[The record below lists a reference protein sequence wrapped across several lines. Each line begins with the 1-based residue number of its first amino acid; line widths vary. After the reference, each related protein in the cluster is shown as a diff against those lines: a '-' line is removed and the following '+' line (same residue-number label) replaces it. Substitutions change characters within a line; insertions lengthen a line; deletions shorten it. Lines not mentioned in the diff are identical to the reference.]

1 MVTPVLRT
9 PVLVVGAGLT
19 GCLLALELAHH
30 GVSTV
35 VLERAAR
42 PPRHPDLT
50 MVDGRSVELLRRL
63 GVAGRV
69 RASAVDPAC
78 PVEVLWSR
86 RLDQAPVHIS
96 NLPSPD
102 ELRRAYAV
110 ATDEDTLAEP
120 YLLVTSADLTSALL
134 DAVRAQPLIELR
146 TGWTCTDLRQ
156 EPGGTVATAL
166 DAETGVRH
174 LIEADYLAG
183 CDGAHSTV
191 RRCLGVPVDEQE
203 PVAHHLSIAF
213 HYPLPTEHPGPT
225 MIVAG
230 GITLTRR
237 YSTDPWVAQVPL
249 GGTERDQDGYAEGGK
264 AGDEAAAT
272 DPARLL
278 RDRLGID
285 LDGPDLLGVTQWDDG
300 LGVAGHFRRGTA
312 FLAGQ
317 SAHRFHPPSSRVDTC
332 IGDAVDLGWKLAAA
346 VRGWA
351 GPALL
356 ASYEDERRQRA
367 LLDREVLVR
376 AMETRRRFGR
386 LAAAG
391 ASADFL
397 ARFVLQEPPQ
407 LDPGGSVNS
416 GAYPRSPVL
425 WQERPIP
432 RPGRRGVRLGVRPP
446 AVRLAGGE
454 PLLDRLGPQF
464 TLVDLTDGAAGKPL
478 VAAAEER
485 GIPMTYFGLADASV
499 RASWSSR
506 LVLIRPDQHVAWHAD
521 RSPSDWEAVLDVVTG
536 RRPQNPVNT

>member
-1 MVTPVLRT
+1 MVTPVFRT
-9 PVLVVGAGLT
+9 PVLIVGAGLT

-30 GVSTV
+30 RVSTV

-50 MVDGRSVELLRRL
+50 LVDGRSVELLRRL
-63 GVAGRV
+63 GLADRV
-69 RASAVDPAC
+69 RAAAVDPSC

-96 NLPSPD
+96 NLPSPA
-102 ELRRAYAV
+102 ELARAYSV
-110 ATDEDTLAEP
+110 GTDEDALVEP

-134 DAVRAQPLIELR
+134 DAVRAHPLIDLR

-166 DAETGVRH
+166 DAGTGTRH
-174 LIEADYLAG
+174 QIEAAYLAG

-191 RRCLGVPVDEQE
+191 RRCLGVPVDELE
-203 PVAHHLSIAF
+203 PAGHHLSIAF
-213 HYPLPTEHPGPT
+213 HYALDTGPLETRNPGPT

-230 GITLTRR
+230 GITLSRR
-237 YSTDPWVAQVPL
+237 YPTDAWVAHLPL
-249 GGTERDQDGYAEGGK
+249 ER
-264 AGDEAAAT
+264 DEAAET

-285 LDGPDLLGVTQWDDG
+285 LDGPDLLGVAQWDDG
-300 LGVAGHFRRGTA
+300 LGVASHFRRGTT

-332 IGDAVDLGWKLAAA
+332 VGDAVDLGWKLAAA
-346 VRGWA
+346 VHGWA

-356 ASYEDERRQRA
+356 ASYEGERRQQA
-367 LLDREVLVR
+367 LLDREMLVR
-376 AMETRRRFGR
+376 AVETRRRFGR
-386 LAAAG
+386 LAASG

-397 ARFVLQEPPQ
+397 ARFVIQEPPQ
-407 LDPGGSVNS
+407 LDPAGTVRS
-416 GAYPRSPVL
+416 GADTRSPVL
-425 WQERPIP
+425 WQENPGAAAG
-432 RPGRRGVRLGVRPP
+432 RPGARPARRGVRLGVRPP

-464 TLVDLTDGAAGKPL
+464 TLVDLTGKAAGKPL
-478 VAAAEER
+478 VAAAEGR
-485 GIPMTYFGLADASV
+485 GVPMTYFGLADAAV
-499 RASWSSR
+499 RASWASR

-521 RSPSDWEAVLDVVTG
+521 RSPSDWEAILDVVTG
-536 RRPQNPVNT
+536 RHPQDHVNT

>member
-1 MVTPVLRT
+1 MVTPVVGT
-9 PVLVVGAGLT
+9 PVLVVGAGVT

-50 MVDGRSVELLRRL
+50 LVDGRSVELLRRL
-63 GVAGRV
+63 DLTDRV
-69 RASAVDPAC
+69 RAAAVDPAC

-102 ELRRAYAV
+102 ELRRAYSVAV
-110 ATDEDTLAEP
+110 DEDTLVEP
-120 YLLVTSADLTSALL
+120 YLLVTAADLGTALL
-134 DAVRAQPLIELR
+134 DAVRAHPLIDLR

-166 DAETGVRH
+166 DAETGTRH
-174 LIEADYLAG
+174 LIEAAFLAG

-191 RRCLGVPVDEQE
+191 RRCLGVPVDELG
-203 PVAHHLSIAF
+203 PAGHHLSVAF
-213 HYPLPTEHPGPT
+213 HYPLPTEHAGPT

-230 GITLTRR
+230 DITLTRR
-237 YSTDPWVAQVPL
+237 YSTDAWVAQVPL
-249 GGTERDQDGYAEGGK
+249 

-278 RDRLGID
+278 RERLGID
-285 LDGPDLLGVTQWDDG
+285 VEGPDLLGVTQWDDG
-300 LGVAGHFRRGTA
+300 LGVAGHLRRGTT

-332 IGDAVDLGWKLAAA
+332 VGDAVDLGWKLAAA
-346 VRGWA
+346 VQGWA

-356 ASYEDERRQRA
+356 ASYEDERRQQA
-367 LLDREVLVR
+367 LVDRELLVR
-376 AMETRRRFGR
+376 GLETRRRFGR
-386 LAAAG
+386 LASAG

-397 ARFVLQEPPQ
+397 ARFVHEEPPQ
-407 LDPGGSVNS
+407 LDPAGTVCSGS
-416 GAYPRSPVL
+416 YPRSPVL
-425 WQERPIP
+425 WQERPLV
-432 RPGRRGVRLGVRPP
+432 RPGRRGVRLGRRPP

-464 TLVDLTDGAAGKPL
+464 TLVDLTDRAAGRSL
-478 VAAAEER
+478 VAAAEGR
-485 GIPMTYFGLADASV
+485 GVPMTYFGLADAEV

-521 RSPSDWEAVLDVVTG
+521 RTPPDWEAVLDVVTG
-536 RRPQNPVNT
+536 RRPQPSDRPAHQPGNG

>member
-1 MVTPVLRT
+1 MMTPVFRT
-9 PVLVVGAGLT
+9 PVLVVGAGVT

-50 MVDGRSVELLRRL
+50 LVDGRSVELLRRL
-63 GVAGRV
+63 GLADRV
-69 RASAVDPAC
+69 RAAAVDPGR

-102 ELRRAYAV
+102 ELARAYAV
-110 ATDEDTLAEP
+110 ATDEDALVEP
-120 YLLVTSADLTSALL
+120 YLLVTAADLAAALL
-134 DAVRAQPLIELR
+134 DAVRAHPLTDLR

-166 DAETGVRH
+166 EAGSGTRH
-174 LIEADYLAG
+174 LIEAGYLVG

-191 RRCLGVPVDEQE
+191 RRCLGVPIDELE
-203 PVAHHLSIAF
+203 PAGHHLSIAF
-213 HYPLPTEHPGPT
+213 HYALAGDSETGPLETDGPGPT

-230 GITLTRR
+230 GITLSRR
-237 YSTDPWVAQVPL
+237 GPSDAWVAQVPL
-249 GGTERDQDGYAEGGK
+249 ECED
-264 AGDEAAAT
+264 AAAT

-285 LDGPDLLGVTQWDDG
+285 LDGPDLLGVAQWDDG
-300 LGVAGHFRRGTA
+300 LGVAGHFRRGTT

-317 SAHRFHPPSSRVDTC
+317 AAHRFHPPSSRVDTC
-332 IGDAVDLGWKLAAA
+332 VGDAVDLGWKLAAA
-346 VRGWA
+346 VHGWA

-356 ASYEDERRQRA
+356 ASYEGERRQQA
-367 LLDREVLVR
+367 LLDRELLVR
-376 AMETRRRFGR
+376 AVETRRRFGR

-397 ARFVLQEPPQ
+397 ARFVIQEPPQ
-407 LDPGGSVNS
+407 LDPAGTVRS
-416 GAYPRSPVL
+416 GADSRSPVL
-425 WQERPIP
+425 WQERPGA
-432 RPGRRGVRLGVRPP
+432 RPARRGVRLGVRPP

-464 TLVDLTDGAAGKPL
+464 TLVDLTDQAVGKPL
-478 VAAAEER
+478 VAAAEDR
-485 GIPMTYFGLADASV
+485 GVPMTYFGLADAAV
-499 RASWSSR
+499 RASWASR

-536 RRPQNPVNT
+536 RHPHNHVNT

>member
-9 PVLVVGAGLT
+9 PVLVVGAGVT

-42 PPRHPDLT
+42 GPRHHDLT
-50 MVDGRSVELLRRL
+50 LVDGRSVELLRRL
-63 GVAGRV
+63 GLAGRV
-69 RASAVDPAC
+69 RAAAADPAC

-110 ATDEDTLAEP
+110 ATDDDTLVEP
-120 YLLVTSADLTSALL
+120 YLLVTGADLTTALL
-134 DAVRAQPLIELR
+134 DAVRAHPLADLR

-156 EPGGTVATAL
+156 EPSGTVATAL
-166 DAETGVRH
+166 DAATGTRH
-174 LIEADYLAG
+174 LIEASYLAG

-191 RRCLGVPVDEQE
+191 RRCLGVTVDELE
-203 PVAHHLSIAF
+203 PAGHHLSIAF
-213 HYPLPTEHPGPT
+213 HYPLPTEHAGPT

-230 GITLTRR
+230 DITLSRR

-249 GGTERDQDGYAEGGK
+249 
-264 AGDEAAAT
+264 AGEDAAAT
-272 DPARLL
+272 DPARVL

-285 LDGPDLLGVTQWDDG
+285 LDGPDLLAVTQWDDG
-300 LGVAGHFRRGTA
+300 LGVAGHFRRGTT

-317 SAHRFHPPSSRVDTC
+317 AAHRFHPPSSRVDTC

-346 VRGWA
+346 VHGWA

-356 ASYEDERRQRA
+356 ASYEDERRQQA
-367 LLDREVLVR
+367 LLDRELLVR
-376 AMETRRRFGR
+376 GMETRRRFGR

-407 LDPGGSVNS
+407 LDPAGTASC

-425 WQERPIP
+425 WPERPLT
-432 RPGRRGVRLGVRPP
+432 RSGRRGVRLGVRPP

-464 TLVDLTDGAAGKPL
+464 TLVDLTDRAAGKAL
-478 VAAAEER
+478 VAAAEGR
-485 GIPMTYFGLADASV
+485 GVPMTYFGLPDAAV
-499 RASWSSR
+499 RARWSSR
-506 LVLIRPDQHVAWHAD
+506 LVLVRPDQHVAWHAD
-521 RSPSDWEAVLDVVTG
+521 RSPSDWEDVLDVVTG
-536 RRPQNPVNT
+536 RRPRTT

>member
-9 PVLVVGAGLT
+9 PVLVVGAGVT

-30 GVSTV
+30 RVSTV

-50 MVDGRSVELLRRL
+50 LVDGRSVELLRRL
-63 GVAGRV
+63 GLADRV
-69 RASAVDPAC
+69 RAAAVDPSG

-86 RLDQAPVHIS
+86 RLDQPPVHVS
-96 NLPSPD
+96 QLPSPD
-102 ELRRAYAV
+102 ELRRAYA
-110 ATDEDTLAEP
+110 ATTDEDTLLEP
-120 YLLVTSADLTSALL
+120 YLLVTSADLTAALL
-134 DAVRAQPLIELR
+134 DAARAHPLIDLR

-166 DAETGVRH
+166 DAGSGTRH
-174 LIEADYLAG
+174 VIEAGYLAG

-191 RRCLGVPVDEQE
+191 RRCLGVPVDELE
-203 PVAHHLSIAF
+203 PAGHHLSIAF
-213 HYPLPTEHPGPT
+213 HFPLPTEHAGPT
-225 MIVAG
+225 MIVSG
-230 GITLTRR
+230 GILLSRR
-237 YSTDPWVAQVPL
+237 YSADPWVAQVPL
-249 GGTERDQDGYAEGGK
+249 AEGEADTG
-264 AGDEAAAT
+264 ARGEAAAI

-300 LGVAGHFRRGTA
+300 LGVASHFRRGTT

-317 SAHRFHPPSSRVDTC
+317 SAHRFHPASGRVDTC

-346 VRGWA
+346 VHGWA

-356 ASYEDERRQRA
+356 ASYEDERRRQA
-367 LLDREVLVR
+367 LLDRALLVR
-376 AMETRRRFGR
+376 ALETRRRFGR

-407 LDPGGSVNS
+407 LDPAGTVGS
-416 GAYPRSPVL
+416 GAYPRSAVL
-425 WQERPIP
+425 WQERPVA

-464 TLVDLTDGAAGKPL
+464 TLVDLTERAAGRSL
-478 VAAAEER
+478 VAAAEGR
-485 GIPMTYFGLADASV
+485 GVPMTYFGLADAAV

-536 RRPQNPVNT
+536 RRPQDPVNT

>member
-9 PVLVVGAGLT
+9 PVLVVGAGVT

-30 GVSTV
+30 RVPTT

-50 MVDGRSVELLRRL
+50 LVDGRSVELLRRL
-63 GVAGRV
+63 GLADRV
-69 RASAVDPAC
+69 RAAAVDPAC

-86 RLDQAPVHIS
+86 RLDQPPVHIS

-102 ELRRAYAV
+102 ELRRAYAL
-110 ATDEDTLAEP
+110 ATDEGTLLEP
-120 YLLVTSADLTSALL
+120 YLLVTSADLTAALL
-134 DAVRAQPLIELR
+134 DAARAHPLIDMR

-156 EPGGTVATAL
+156 EPDATLATAL
-166 DAETGVRH
+166 DAATGTRH
-174 LIEADYLAG
+174 VIEAGYLAG
-183 CDGAHSTV
+183 CDGAQSTV
-191 RRCLGVPVDEQE
+191 RRCLGVPVDERE
-203 PVAHHLSIAF
+203 PAGHHLSIAF
-213 HYPLPTEHPGPT
+213 HYPLPTEHAGPT

-230 GITLTRR
+230 GVMLSRR
-237 YSTDPWVAQVPL
+237 HSTDPWVAHVPL
-249 GGTERDQDGYAEGGK
+249 EGSEPGAETV
-264 AGDEAAAT
+264 AI

-285 LDGPDLLGVTQWDDG
+285 LDTPDLLAVTQWDDG
-300 LGVAGHFRRGTA
+300 LGVATHFRRGTT
-312 FLAGQ
+312 FLAGLA
-317 SAHRFHPPSSRVDTC
+317 AHRFHPASGRVDTC
-332 IGDAVDLGWKLAAA
+332 VGDAIDLGWKLAAA
-346 VRGWA
+346 VHGWA

-356 ASYEDERRQRA
+356 ASYEDERRQQA
-367 LLDREVLVR
+367 LIDRELLVR
-376 AMETRRRFGR
+376 TLETRRRFGR

-397 ARFVLQEPPQ
+397 ARFVLQEPPP
-407 LDPGGSVNS
+407 LDPAGTVAS

-425 WQERPIP
+425 WQERPAA

-454 PLLDRLGPQF
+454 PVLDRLGPQF
-464 TLVDLTDGAAGKPL
+464 TLVDLTERATGRPL
-478 VAAAEER
+478 VAAAEGR
-485 GIPMTYFGLADASV
+485 GVPMTYFGPADSAL

-521 RSPSDWEAVLDVVTG
+521 RSPADWEAVLDVVTG
-536 RRPQNPVNT
+536 RRPQDHVNT